1 MERGRG
7 HLREM
12 ERRGGRLRELAL
24 WDRDLVELALWDRE
38 LVISRRFGVP
48 RPAPACGPLE
58 AYGPV
63 LSVHI
68 RLTR

>member
-12 ERRGGRLRELAL
+12 ERRGGRLR
-24 WDRDLVELALWDRE
+24 ELALWDRE